1 MWGINMTHY
10 LDSPANCM
18 STSDHGAFGLK
29 SPAYLEM
36 IFWYFFHPRILVV
49 AFFASHSSLASPK
62 FLHPNT
68 GLRDPG
74 SVIDLSF
81 KATLHGMGLNIWSFH
96 SSPRA
101 TFIPSGSSKPNP
113 NRSPEC
119 TCIHLLLKSLG
130 QFNSVCNIFK
140 GKGDV
145 GYLKDK

>member
-10 LDSPANCM
+10 LDSPAHCM
-18 STSDHGAFGLK
+18 STSDHGAVGLK

-36 IFWYFFHPRILVV
+36 ICWYIFHPQILVV

-62 FLHPNT
+62 SLQPNT

-74 SVIDLSF
+74 SVICHLRLPCMD
-81 KATLHGMGLNIWSFH
+81 MGLNIWSFH

-113 NRSPEC
+113 NRGPEC
-119 TCIHLLLKSLG
+119 TCIQLLLKSLG